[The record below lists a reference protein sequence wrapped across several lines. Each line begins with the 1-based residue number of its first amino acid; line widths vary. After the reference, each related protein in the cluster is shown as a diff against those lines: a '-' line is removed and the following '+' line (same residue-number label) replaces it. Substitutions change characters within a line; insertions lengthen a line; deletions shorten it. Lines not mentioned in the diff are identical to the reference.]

1 MLAELPQMVKQKIWR
16 LRSFRKWQNKEF
28 GACGASASTNINVF
42 FVFMRSATDKRV
54 SFGITVQDLSKIKK
68 SGNTAVRH
76 SFRFYHAMTYSTAS
90 GFMLV

>member
-1 MLAELPQMVKQKIWR
+1 MTKHKKQCLHSLCKC
-16 LRSFRKWQNKEF
+16 QNMKN
-28 GACGASASTNINVF
+28 GASIAYASDNINVF

-54 SFGITVQDLSKIKK
+54 SFWIAAQDSSKIKK

>member
-1 MLAELPQMVKQKIWR
+1 MQMAKRKKQR
-16 LRSFRKWQNKEF
+16 LHSLCKYQNAKN
-28 GACGASASTNINVF
+28 GACIAYASDNINVF
-42 FVFMRSATDKRV
+42 FVFMCSTTDKRV

>member
-1 MLAELPQMVKQKIWR
+1 MQMQKHKKQC
-16 LRSFRKWQNKEF
+16 LHSLCKWQNKKF
-28 GACGASASTNINVF
+28 SACGASASTNINVF

-76 SFRFYHAMTYSTAS
+76 SFRFYHAMIYSTTS

>member
-1 MLAELPQMVKQKIWR
+1 MQMAKHKKWCLHSLCKCQNVKNGTCI
-16 LRSFRKWQNKEF
+16 
-28 GACGASASTNINVF
+28 AYASDNINVF
-42 FVFMRSATDKRV
+42 FVFMCSATDKRV

>member
-1 MLAELPQMVKQKIWR
+1 MQMPK
-16 LRSFRKWQNKEF
+16 RKKWCLHSLCKCQNMKS
-28 GACGASASTNINVF
+28 GACIAYASDNINVF

-54 SFGITVQDLSKIKK
+54 SFGITARDLSKIKK

>member
-1 MLAELPQMVKQKIWR
+1 MQMAKHKKQCLHSLCKR
-16 LRSFRKWQNKEF
+16 QNIKNS
-28 GACGASASTNINVF
+28 ACIAYASDNINVF
-42 FVFMRSATDKRV
+42 FVFMRSTTDKRV
-54 SFGITVQDLSKIKK
+54 SFGITARDLSKIKK

>member
-1 MLAELPQMVKQKIWR
+1 MQMPKRKKQCLHSLCKCPNM
-16 LRSFRKWQNKEF
+16 KN
-28 GACGASASTNINVF
+28 GACIAYASDNINVF
-42 FVFMRSATDKRV
+42 FVFMRSTTDKRV
-54 SFGITVQDLSKIKK
+54 SFGITARDLSKIKK

>member
-28 GACGASASTNINVF
+28 SACGASASTNINVF

>member
-1 MLAELPQMVKQKIWR
+1 MK
-16 LRSFRKWQNKEF
+16 N
-28 GACGASASTNINVF
+28 GACIAYASDNINIF
-42 FVFMRSATDKRV
+42 FVFMCSATDKRGA
-54 SFGITVQDLSKIKK
+54 FGITVQDLSKIKK

>member
-1 MLAELPQMVKQKIWR
+1 MK
-16 LRSFRKWQNKEF
+16 N
-28 GACGASASTNINVF
+28 GACIAYASDNINVF
-42 FVFMRSATDKRV
+42 FVFMRSTTDKRV
-54 SFGITVQDLSKIKK
+54 SFGITVQDLSTIKK

>member
-1 MLAELPQMVKQKIWR
+1 MQMTKHKKR
-16 LRSFRKWQNKEF
+16 CLHSLCKWQNIKNS
-28 GACGASASTNINVF
+28 ACIAYASDNINVF

-54 SFGITVQDLSKIKK
+54 SFWITVQDLSKIKK